1 MVARVTLA
9 EIDTMRM
16 ALDDAVRRF
25 EGSVLPRLREQDGYE
40 GGYVLTTPEGRALVM
55 TFWDS
60 AETADAGLETGFY
73 DRQVGKFVT
82 LFRAAP
88 GREHYDIV
96 VADVPTHTG
105 G

>member
-40 GGYVLTTPEGRALVM
+40 GGYVLATPEGRALVM
-55 TFWDS
+55 TFWTAPRPRTPASRPASTTGRS
-60 AETADAGLETGFY
+60 ASS
-73 DRQVGKFVT
+73 
-82 LFRAAP
+82 
-88 GREHYDIV
+88 
-96 VADVPTHTG
+96 
-105 G
+105 